1 MIAFR
6 KDVHIGGEIKRVL
19 REKNMTVT
27 EFARRIC
34 CHRKN
39 VYDIF
44 NRKSLDIDRIITISE
59 ILSYDFI
66 HELYAEAVEVKEF
79 RLRYSNG
86 KLTVLEDK
94 KEKES

>member
-1 MIAFR
+1 MITFR
-6 KDVHIGGEIKRVL
+6 KDVHIGMEIKRVL
-19 REKNMTVT
+19 HEKNMTVT

-59 ILSYDFI
+59 ILCYDFI
-66 HELYAEAVEVKEF
+66 HELYSEAVEVKEF
-79 RLRYSNG
+79 RLRYANG

-94 KEKES
+94 KES